1 MKHSITRD
9 FRIKNPELVEG
20 LEKMNTSLVISAN
33 KEYIIY

>member
-1 MKHSITRD
+1 MKRSITRD

-20 LEKMNTSLVISAN
+20 LEKMDISMVISA